1 MNEVV
6 SLLITQGWGL
16 SIVQGSGVT
25 LLLGILGMLLG
36 NLLALPMAVLRWQRV
51 FLLSSLI
58 DGYSLLIRSVP
69 GLLVIYLLFF
79 GSVETVDAIG
89 ALFGFQQALRNAYA
103 MIMGVVSIG
112 LISCAYSIEV
122 FRGALQA
129 IPVGMIEAAKSL
141 ALPRP
146 VIYLKVIAPLMLRNA
161 LPGINNVWQMTL
173 KDTSLVSVV
182 GLAEL
187 MRLSSLAAGST
198 RNPLLFYLIA
208 GLVFLL
214 ITGVS
219 QRLFARAERHL
230 NRGFAGMAR

>member
-1 MNEVV
+1 M
-6 SLLITQGWGL
+6 ITQGWGL
-16 SIVQGSGVT
+16 SILKGSGVT

-36 NLLALPMAVLRWQRV
+36 NLLALPMALMRWQRV
-51 FLLSSLI
+51 LLLSSLI

-79 GSVETVDAIG
+79 GSVEAVDAIG
-89 ALFGFQQALRNAYA
+89 AFFGFQEALRSAYA
-103 MIMGVVSIG
+103 MIMGVVAIG
-112 LISCAYSIEV
+112 LIACAYSIEV

-129 IPVGMIEAAKSL
+129 IPEGVIEAAKSL
-141 ALPRP
+141 GLSRP

-161 LPGINNVWQMTL
+161 LPGMNNVWQMTL

-187 MRLSSLAAGST
+187 MRLSSMAAGST
-198 RNPLLFYLIA
+198 RNPLLFYLVA
-208 GLVFLL
+208 GGVFLV

-219 QRLFARAERHL
+219 QYLFSAAERKL
-230 NRGFAGMAR
+230 NRGFGGLAR

>member
-1 MNEVV
+1 MKEVV
-6 SLLITQGWGL
+6 SLLYQQGWGW
-16 SIVQGSGVT
+16 SILQGSGVT

-36 NLLALPMAVLRWQRV
+36 NLLALPLAVLRWQQV

-58 DGYSLLIRSVP
+58 DGYSLLVRSIP

-79 GSVETVDAIG
+79 GSVEAVDAIG
-89 ALFGFQQALRNAYA
+89 AFFGFQDALRSAYG

-129 IPVGMIEAAKSL
+129 IPFGVVEAGKSL

-146 VIYLKVIAPLMLRNA
+146 VIYLKIIGPLMLRNA

-187 MRLSSLAAGST
+187 MRLSSMAAGST
-198 RNPLLFYLIA
+198 RSPLLFYVIA
-208 GLVFLL
+208 GLVFLT

-219 QRLFARAERHL
+219 QRLFSLAERYL
-230 NRGFAGMAR
+230 NRGFGALRG